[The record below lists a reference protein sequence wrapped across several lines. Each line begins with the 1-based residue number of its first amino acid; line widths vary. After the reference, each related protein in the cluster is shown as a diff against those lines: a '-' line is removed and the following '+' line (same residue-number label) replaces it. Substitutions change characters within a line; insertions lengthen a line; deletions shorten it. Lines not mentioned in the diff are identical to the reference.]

1 MSGMDSE
8 NHLLTGR
15 PFGGIGILW
24 KKSISKFVKTITFD
38 DSRLL
43 GVQITDNQETFVF
56 INVYL
61 PFQCDDN
68 YENYLNYLGKL
79 TAVVEEIATSN
90 IVVLGDFNAAKDTKF
105 ENELLLWCNSNNCI
119 MSDKEILGVD
129 LDTHT
134 YVSDAHCTTSWLDHI
149 VCSFDNICIVKCQ
162 VST

>member
-1 MSGMDSE
+1 M
-8 NHLLTGR
+8 
-15 PFGGIGILW
+15 
-24 KKSISKFVKTITFD
+24 KSITFD

-61 PFQCDDN
+61 PFQCEDN
-68 YENYLNYLGKL
+68 YENYFNYLGKL
-79 TAVVEEIATSN
+79 TAVVEETATSN
-90 IVVLGDFNAAKDTKF
+90 IVVLGDCNAAKDTKF

-119 MSDKEILGVD
+119 MSDNEILGDD

-134 YVSDAHCTTSWLDHI
+134 RMLAMLTVQLHGSITLYVVL
-149 VCSFDNICIVKCQ
+149 ICIVTCQ

>member
-24 KKSISKFVKTITFD
+24 KKSISKLVKAITFD

-61 PFQCDDN
+61 PFQCEDN

-119 MSDKEILGVD
+119 MSD
-129 LDTHT
+129 
-134 YVSDAHCTTSWLDHI
+134 
-149 VCSFDNICIVKCQ
+149 
-162 VST
+162 